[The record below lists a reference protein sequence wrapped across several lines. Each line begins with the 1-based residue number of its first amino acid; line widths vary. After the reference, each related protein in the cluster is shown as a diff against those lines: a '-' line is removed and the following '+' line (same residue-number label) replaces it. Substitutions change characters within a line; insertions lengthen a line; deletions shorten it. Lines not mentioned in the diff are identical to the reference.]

1 MLIIDIDY
9 REQKIIK
16 LIDPNIKNVLAS
28 DTIYGPVTHNKI
40 TFYYKISNLII
51 GDFIY
56 KNHDTSSVYYIIERK
71 SISDLA
77 SSIKDGR
84 FREQKERLSQSN
96 ANVIYIIEGNI
107 NTLRGYGI
115 CKTTLKSS
123 IVNLQIK
130 HKFLVFKTDSDGD
143 SFEYLLLLYKK
154 IKENDG
160 IDFKNDIVTIKK
172 KDSTT
177 SVYINQLTMI
187 NGVSKAVANKISEK
201 YNSLMLLINM
211 YNSMDKVSCENL
223 LADIQITEKRKLGKA
238 LSKKI
243 YNALM
248 EVTEQSE
255 SVEVTEQSESVEV
268 TEQSESVV
276 VTEDLF

>member
-16 LIDPNIKNVLAS
+16 LIDPNIKNILAS

-56 KNHDTSSVYYIIERK
+56 KNDDTSSDTSGVYYIIERK

-84 FREQKERLSQSN
+84 FREQKDRLSQSN

-130 HKFLVFKTDSDGD
+130 HKFLVFKTDSEGD

-223 LADIQITEKRKLGKA
+223 LSDIQITEKRKLGKA

-248 EVTEQSE
+248 EVTE
-255 SVEVTEQSESVEV
+255 VTEVTEQSDPVK
-268 TEQSESVV
+268 